1 MVPKIALRLGPA
13 PRPVVTPSTRRRR
26 TYWFGHRPAIIQP
39 LTRPAASA
47 AKRRTSKEKPVQQE
61 TPPEQE
67 DIGEGL
73 EQQHIQAVIEAVD
86 TQNAARLDE
95 LLEPLHA
102 ADVADLVE
110 QISPPERRELVALW
124 GKNINGAILSE
135 L

>member
-1 MVPKIALRLGPA
+1 
-13 PRPVVTPSTRRRR
+13 
-26 TYWFGHRPAIIQP
+26 
-39 LTRPAASA
+39 
-47 AKRRTSKEKPVQQE
+47 
-61 TPPEQE
+61 E

-102 ADVADLVE
+102 ADVAALVE

-135 L
+135 LDDAVREPLLEALPQEVVAEAIRGLDSDDVVDLVEDLEEAQQSRLLEALEIRDR